1 MVTTMDER
9 YLLCSG
15 LHFIIVFVEFVTAK
29 SLANEYI
36 QAYISK
42 VSI

>member
-1 MVTTMDER
+1 MKDIFYAADCT
-9 YLLCSG
+9 
-15 LHFIIVFVEFVTAK
+15 FIIVFVEFVTAK